1 MTTLEKKI
9 LKKLPIT
16 ITILSVSLLPLNAGA
31 NDKPGTEAEG
41 AVLYTT
47 PAYGPAIH
55 SYAGSAAEKKSLR
68 PEIVYVSL
76 ANGPAIYNYPHA
88 GSETTVAWNVEYVD
102 PAYGP
107 AIYSYDRHQVQGK
120 VDVFSLIFD

>member
-1 MTTLEKKI
+1 MTTLKKKI

-16 ITILSVSLLPLNAGA
+16 ITILSASLLSLNAGA
-31 NDKPGTEAEG
+31 NDEPGTETEG

-47 PAYGPAIH
+47 RAYGPAIH
-55 SYAGSAAEKKSLR
+55 SYPGSAAEKKSLR

-88 GSETTVAWNVEYVD
+88 GSEKTVAWNVEYVY

>member
-1 MTTLEKKI
+1 MTTLKKKI
-9 LKKLPIT
+9 LKNPPIT
-16 ITILSVSLLPLNAGA
+16 LAILSVTLLPLNAGA
-31 NDKPGTEAEG
+31 NDGLGTG

-55 SYAGSAAEKKSLR
+55 SYPGSTVEKKSPR

-76 ANGPAIYNYPHA
+76 AYGPAIYGYPHA
-88 GSETTVAWNVEYVD
+88 GREKTVPWNVEYVD

-107 AIYSYDRHQVQGK
+107 AIYSYDRIRVQDK
-120 VDVFSLIFD
+120 ASVFSLLFD